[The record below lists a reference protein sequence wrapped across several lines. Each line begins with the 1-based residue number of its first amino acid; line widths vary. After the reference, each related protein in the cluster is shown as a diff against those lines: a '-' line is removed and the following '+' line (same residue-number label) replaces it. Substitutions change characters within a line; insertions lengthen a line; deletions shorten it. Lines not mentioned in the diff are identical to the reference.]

1 MRFWTI
7 SLLALAL
14 LCSYAAVQLADMQP
28 ERSLK
33 LRAVPH
39 ERFLP

>member
-14 LCSYAAVQLADMQP
+14 LCSYAAVRLANMQP
-28 ERSLK
+28 ERALK

-39 ERFLP
+39 EQFRD

>member
-14 LCSYAAVQLADMQP
+14 MCSYAAVRLSDMKP
-28 ERSLK
+28 ERTLK

-39 ERFLP
+39 EQFQP